1 MGKCQILECI
11 HSLFVLLVSNSV
23 IKRRINSAP
32 YSALPRLQDPG
43 LGRRKLNWSLLNLA
57 EPNSSHYNQLATLFD
72 INLLLCP
79 MSSLWTR
86 IRQKFLLHPTD
97 SRHNW
102 LGCKYVNMNRIKR
115 FGRMIRFGLFFSPPT
130 FFTTSMILYMDTS
143 DAWLGW

>member
-1 MGKCQILECI
+1 MPNFGMYSFAVCIVGLKQCNQEKNKQCSILGP
-11 HSLFVLLVSNSV
+11 SPP
-23 IKRRINSAP
+23 AG
-32 YSALPRLQDPG
+32 PG

-57 EPNSSHYNQLATLFD
+57 EPNFSHYNQLATLFD